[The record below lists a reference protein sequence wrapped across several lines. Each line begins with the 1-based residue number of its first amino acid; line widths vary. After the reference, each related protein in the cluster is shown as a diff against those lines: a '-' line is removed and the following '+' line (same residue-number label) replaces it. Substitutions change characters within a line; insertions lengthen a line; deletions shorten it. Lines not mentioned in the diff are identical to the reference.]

1 MLLDDAIEAILATA
15 RSPRERDRRGH
26 GGHRPGAAGLRSAPL
41 VGRDSRL
48 VRHRALGRRQR
59 PSAHRAEPDRSDR
72 RRRGG
77 PHHPPGHGRLGPV
90 QQFYG
95 NASPPVSGMTAK
107 TVKLP
112 GQGGRFGRAVL
123 QPLQLSY
130 EDVRLG
136 AGCNITAA
144 CPLRWSFQPLSRAGF
159 SLGMLDAKLPHDSWA
174 SIFAGC
180 RNLPGIICWCVT
192 TSHGI
197 QRPHGFQIG
206 ISSSYK
212 GET

>member
-15 RSPRERDRRGH
+15 RSPKERDHRGH
-26 GGHRPGAAGLRSAPL
+26 GGYRPGTAGLRSAPL

-90 QQFYG
+90 HQFYG

-112 GQGGRFGRAVL
+112 GQGGGFSRAIL
-123 QPLQLSY
+123 RPLQLSY
-130 EDVRLG
+130 EDVQLG
-136 AGCNITAA
+136 AGRSTTAA
-144 CPLRWSFQPLSRAGF
+144 CPLRWSFQPLSRVGF
-159 SLGMLDAKLPHDSWA
+159 SLGTLGSKPSRDCWA
-174 SIFAGC
+174 SIFS
-180 RNLPGIICWCVT
+180 RLTEPPWNYMMVRYRLSWTST
-192 TSHGI
+192 TIRISGRSTLLI
-197 QRPHGFQIG
+197 QG
-206 ISSSYK
+206 
-212 GET
+212 